1 MRCDMKKHKSD
12 GGTLFD
18 MGSGMTIVN
27 VEANGGIVK
36 MSDPVPIGGKMR
48 LSDFVENPD
57 NPQTITDQAFNRLL
71 GKVERIPSGLTAKRI
86 AYVTDHVARDG
97 TSYKGRRVVLSGNK
111 RLRALKRLHGDDAEV
126 PAEWFQDITSMSEDQ
141 RREFIV
147 TANVVEGKWIAK
159 LLTSMYDKDE
169 LARLMD
175 DADVAAILADLP
187 AVQQVA
193 ENQEVDQESFAD
205 VMELKIKL
213 TAADRDKAVEVLDG
227 INADDMG
234 AALMTLIT
242 EGKK

>member
-1 MRCDMKKHKSD
+1 MRKRKSD

-18 MGSGMTIVN
+18 MGSATTSSNAEAIGG
-27 VEANGGIVK
+27 VEKTPEPA
-36 MSDPVPIGGKMR
+36 PVPTGGKMR

-57 NPQTITDQAFNRLL
+57 NPQTITDQAFDRLL
-71 GKVERIPSGLTAKRI
+71 GKIERIPSGLTAKRI
-86 AYVTDHVARDG
+86 AYVTDHAAG
-97 TSYKGRRVVLSGNK
+97 KYVVLSGNK

-141 RREFIV
+141 RREFIF
-147 TANVVEGKWIAK
+147 TANVVEGRWIAK

>member
-1 MRCDMKKHKSD
+1 MRKRKSD
-12 GGTLFD
+12 GDTLFD
-18 MGSGMTIVN
+18 MGSATTSSNAEAIGG
-27 VEANGGIVK
+27 VEKTPGPA
-36 MSDPVPIGGKMR
+36 PVPTGGKMR

-57 NPQTITDQAFNRLL
+57 NPQTITDQAFDRLL

-86 AYVTDHVARDG
+86 AYVTDHAAG
-97 TSYKGRRVVLSGNK
+97 KYVVLSGNK

-147 TANVVEGKWIAK
+147 TANVVEGRWIAK

-193 ENQEVDQESFAD
+193 ENQEVDPAFAD

>member
-1 MRCDMKKHKSD
+1 MKKRKSD

-27 VEANGGIVK
+27 VEASDGIVK

-57 NPQTITDQAFNRLL
+57 NPQTITDQAFDRLL

-86 AYVTDHVARDG
+86 AYVTDHAAG
-97 TSYKGRRVVLSGNK
+97 KYVVLSGNK

-147 TANVVEGKWIAK
+147 TANVVEGRWIAK

-193 ENQEVDQESFAD
+193 ENQEVDPAFAD